1 MAASEDFSQ
10 EIAQL
15 RKDLNTLQG
24 DLSGLV
30 TALKNA
36 GLEQGK
42 ESYDQLRKQADALRQ
57 KGEGAIGAVGQ
68 KIDEKPVTS
77 VLTAFGTGFVIGML
91 LNNRR

>member
-36 GLEQGK
+36 GLEQG
-42 ESYDQLRKQADALRQ
+42 L
-57 KGEGAIGAVGQ
+57 
-68 KIDEKPVTS
+68 
-77 VLTAFGTGFVIGML
+77 
-91 LNNRR
+91 